1 MAAGHLRRETL
12 ERWLA
17 GRETEEDRCEAI
29 LHLAESCPECRQVAG
44 LLLDLW
50 EAGLLPPVFGAVDVD
65 LARARFEAPRL
76 WQGLTELSADDQRAT
91 VERDGRFRTV
101 GVVEVLSRE
110 SRKLAGE
117 AADRAVKLAEL
128 AVLIA
133 EQLQDD
139 LFAADW
145 LGEIR
150 ALAWSHLGN
159 ALRAAGD
166 LLGAEKAFSAS
177 DRWWGEAEDAL
188 GYEPI
193 LLDLKA
199 SLRCAQSRFPEA
211 IELLER
217 AIDLYK
223 EGRPEQRDPHQASR
237 STLKKGLALLQSG
250 ETARA
255 VEVLRDATRLLD
267 AAREPRLL
275 LVLKHNLLS
284 CLVRLGRLTEAQA
297 FLPEV
302 RSLGREVGSPLDA
315 LRLRWIE
322 GRLALGLGERETAE
336 EALREVRLGL
346 VFREI
351 AFDAALVSL
360 ELAALLLESGRTTEV
375 KEMAREMVPIFLSQ
389 EIHRE
394 ALAALAVFQ
403 SAALLETATAEMARQ
418 VAALLDRSRSDRPA
432 LL

>member
-1 MAAGHLRRETL
+1 
-12 ERWLA
+12 
-17 GRETEEDRCEAI
+17 
-29 LHLAESCPECRQVAG
+29 
-44 LLLDLW
+44 
-50 EAGLLPPVFGAVDVD
+50 
-65 LARARFEAPRL
+65 
-76 WQGLTELSADDQRAT
+76 
-91 VERDGRFRTV
+91 
-101 GVVEVLSRE
+101 VVEVLCRE
-110 SRKLAGE
+110 SRRLAGE
-117 AADRAVKLAEL
+117 AADRAVELAEL

-139 LFAADW
+139 QFAADW

-150 ALAWSHLGN
+150 ALACSHLGN

-166 LLGAEKAFSAS
+166 LLGAEKSFSAS

-188 GYEPI
+188 SYEPV

-217 AIDLYK
+217 AINLYQ
-223 EGRPEQRDPHQASR
+223 EGRPEQRDPHHAGR
-237 STLKKGLALLQSG
+237 SMLKKGLALLQSG
-250 ETARA
+250 EAALA
-255 VEVLRDATRLLD
+255 VEALRDAARLLE

-284 CLVRLGRLTEAQA
+284 CLVRLERLSEAQVL
-297 FLPEV
+297 LPEV

-322 GRLALGLGERETAE
+322 GRLALAFGEREAAE
-336 EALREVRLGL
+336 EALREVRMGL
-346 VFREI
+346 VSRQI

-360 ELAALLLESGRTTEV
+360 ELSALLLESGRTMEV
-375 KEMAREMVPIFLSQ
+375 KEIAREMVPIFLSQ
-389 EIHRE
+389 EILRE
-394 ALAALAVFQ
+394 ALAALAAFQ

-418 VAALLDRSRSDRPA
+418 VAAFLDRSRSDRPA
-432 LL
+432 RL